1 MLSPFLSACEFSQIR
16 VIHDLLF
23 CLFELYLLDL
33 ICPSPGVTW
42 NFLPVHWL
50 TAYLSSILSWVRLMI
65 GISCIFLKSFFWCV
79 FFYCQE
85 WFNIWSSL
93 RAPFIWALHRST
105 NHRLWPLRLLQ
116 HQGVGTFSLR
126 EKTIPTLVGWTLI
139 WNLNGWVL
147 KWFERGF
154 FP

>member
-1 MLSPFLSACEFSQIR
+1 MEYSGVSAKEALHSWSALVSSRMLSPFFSDREFSQIR

-50 TAYLSSILSWVRLMI
+50 IAYLSSALSWVRLMI
-65 GISCIFLKSFFWCV
+65 GISCIFLKSFFGVCSFTARSDLTFEV
-79 FFYCQE
+79 HYMLPS
-85 WFNIWSSL
+85 IG
-93 RAPFIWALHRST
+93 ST

-116 HQGVGTFSLR
+116 HQGVGTF
-126 EKTIPTLVGWTLI
+126 
-139 WNLNGWVL
+139 
-147 KWFERGF
+147 
-154 FP
+154 